1 MNNATTLIMELL
13 TSPFS
18 AVIVSGIIAGLAV
31 EVLLFSPNAWR
42 RKP

>member
-1 MNNATTLIMELL
+1 MELL

-18 AVIVSGIIAGLAV
+18 AVIVSGILAGLAI
-31 EVLLFSPNAWR
+31 EVLLFSPNEWR